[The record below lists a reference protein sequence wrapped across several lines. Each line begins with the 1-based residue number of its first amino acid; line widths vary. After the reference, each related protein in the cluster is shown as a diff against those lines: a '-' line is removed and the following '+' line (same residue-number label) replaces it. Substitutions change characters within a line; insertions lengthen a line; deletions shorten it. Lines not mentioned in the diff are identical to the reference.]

1 MKNSLLIVDM
11 QEGFMEDKKQKD
23 LDSKVAVQLK
33 ILADFRRS
41 ETPHSKLLPTGKSVY
56 GRSGASESKKHY
68 YLLQP
73 LILIEHKIIT
83 FVKIFYFS
91 YCNPALLYPHS
102 KLWGIK
108 EE

>member
-1 MKNSLLIVDM
+1 MGENPKVLIASPVYWGMKYCI
-11 QEGFMEDKKQKD
+11 
-23 LDSKVAVQLK
+23 
-33 ILADFRRS
+33 S
-41 ETPHSKLLPTGKSVY
+41 ETPHSKLLPTSKSVY